1 MLKGVYLVFISLEF
15 AKNYLLYT
23 HFDFYTFRLENK
35 GTRYSCLQAFWIFFV
50 KRFHRINRP
59 KSILLY

>member
-35 GTRYSCLQAFWIFFV
+35 GTILVYKLFGFFFCQAV
-50 KRFHRINRP
+50 PSNK
-59 KSILLY
+59 